1 VLSATKR
8 DAAGDLPT
16 ETTRFDPVPG
26 TVVDGKYRVE
36 KILGEGGMGL
46 VVAAINLGLEQEVA
60 IKFLLPSAMRNKI
73 AVERFLREA
82 KVAAKVR
89 SDYVARVFDVGTT
102 EEGGV
107 PYIVMEHLEGC
118 DLGKLIDRE
127 GALPMDE
134 ACEMALQACEALAEV
149 HAAGIVHRD
158 LKPSNLFVTR
168 RADGSPAVKLLDFG
182 ISKLTFG
189 GDDGVD
195 PALTQTATIMG
206 SPSYMSPEQLK
217 STKEVD
223 HRADVWSL
231 GAVLYE
237 AITGKPAFR
246 GESLP
251 QVCAMI
257 ASEDP
262 ALPSSRREGI
272 PMDIER
278 VLLGALEKNPDKRT
292 TLAELARAM
301 AKYAPDRAKA
311 SLERIEAT
319 IGGEHRPRAL
329 TYADRSRADDAPS
342 VTRARLRGE
351 SQPTVGEGNLPVSGP
366 SGEPEASRAPVAA
379 GAGAPSGRT
388 ISSWGDQRRSRRGGS
403 GAVLLLLVAS
413 GIAAFAV
420 YTGRIE
426 MKKLRG
432 DLAGASSAVTSVAS
446 SAASVASSAAG
457 EVSSAVSEVSSTVS
471 AVASALPP
479 LPSLPIEE
487 PSASGAA
494 SASAAPAPSGSAAAP
509 EDEDGEDEPEEN
521 GQPAASA
528 SGHAP
533 GAAPAAAAK
542 HATPSKAHGKS
553 KKKTKKKHTP

>member
-1 VLSATKR
+1 VQSATKR
-8 DAAGDLPT
+8 DGDGPAAKP
-16 ETTRFDPVPG
+16 TRFDPVPG

-46 VVAAINLGLEQEVA
+46 VVSAVHLGLEQDVA
-60 IKFLLPSAMRNKI
+60 IKFLLPEAMRNKV

-89 SDYVARVFDVGTT
+89 SEHVARVHDVGTL

-107 PYIVMEHLEGC
+107 PYIVMEHLEGL
-118 DLGKLIDRE
+118 DLGQLIDRE
-127 GALPMDE
+127 GALPIEE
-134 ACEMALQACEALAEV
+134 ACEIALQACEALTEV

-168 RADGSPAVKLLDFG
+168 KVDGSPSVKLLDFG
-182 ISKLTFG
+182 ISKLTTLG
-189 GDDGVD
+189 GDEPGLD

-262 ALPSSRREGI
+262 ALPSTRRDGLPIELERAVLRCLVKDPESR
-272 PMDIER
+272 
-278 VLLGALEKNPDKRT
+278 A
-292 TLAELARAM
+292 TLVELARTL

-319 IGGEHRPRAL
+319 ASGGIASEPRARAA
-329 TYADRSRADDAPS
+329 TYADRNRAEGSPLPAR
-342 VTRARLRGE
+342 TRFGDSAITGAR
-351 SQPTVGEGNLPVSGP
+351 T
-366 SGEPEASRAPVAA
+366 
-379 GAGAPSGRT
+379 GRT
-388 ISSWGDQRRSRRGGS
+388 ISSWGHDRRGRRGGS
-403 GAVLLLLVAS
+403 GLVILLLIAS
-413 GIAAFAV
+413 GLAAVAV
-420 YTGRIE
+420 YTGRIGV
-426 MKKLRG
+426 MKLRG
-432 DLAGASSAVTSVAS
+432 DLAGATSAM
-446 SAASVASSAAG
+446 SSAAG
-457 EVSSAVSEVSSTVS
+457 AVSSAVSAGAS
-471 AVASALPP
+471 AVASSLPP
-479 LPSLPIEE
+479 LPAMPEIGPGEAEPVGSGSAAPSGSGA
-487 PSASGAA
+487 PSASSSAEGEGEQDEPPGSAEPA
-494 SASAAPAPSGSAAAP
+494 ASAAPSG
-509 EDEDGEDEPEEN
+509 
-521 GQPAASA
+521 
-528 SGHAP
+528 
-533 GAAPAAAAK
+533 GAAPQGHPGAQKAK
-542 HATPSKAHGKS
+542 PKPHHGKPH
-553 KKKTKKKHTP
+553 KHHS

>member
-8 DAAGDLPT
+8 EGEGPAAQP
-16 ETTRFDPVPG
+16 TRFDPVPG

-46 VVAAINLGLEQEVA
+46 VVSAVHLGLEQEVA
-60 IKFLLPSAMRNKI
+60 IKFLLPEAMRNKV

-89 SDYVARVFDVGTT
+89 SEHVARVHDVGTL

-107 PYIVMEHLEGC
+107 PYIVMERLEGF

-127 GALPMDE
+127 GALPIEE
-134 ACEMALQACEALAEV
+134 ACEIALQACEALGEV

-168 RADGSPAVKLLDFG
+168 KADGSPSVKLLDFG
-182 ISKLTFG
+182 ISKLTSLG
-189 GDDGVD
+189 GDEPGID

-223 HRADVWSL
+223 QRADVWSL

-262 ALPSSRREGI
+262 ALPSTRRDGI
-272 PMDIER
+272 PIELER
-278 VLLGALEKNPDKRT
+278 TVLRCLEKDPDGRA
-292 TLAELARAM
+292 TLVELARTLAR
-301 AKYAPDRAKA
+301 YAPDRAKA

-319 IGGEHRPRAL
+319 AGGPIASLPRARVA
-329 TYADRSRADDAPS
+329 TYAERGRSENTSMGTRSR
-342 VTRARLRGE
+342 
-351 SQPTVGEGNLPVSGP
+351 VSDLETNG
-366 SGEPEASRAPVAA
+366 GRT
-379 GAGAPSGRT
+379 GRT
-388 ISSWGDQRRSRRGGS
+388 ISSWGHDRRGKRG
-403 GAVLLLLVAS
+403 GGGLVFLLLVAS
-413 GIAAFAV
+413 GLAAVAV
-420 YTGRIE
+420 YTGRIGV
-426 MKKLRG
+426 MKLSG
-432 DLAGASSAVTSVAS
+432 DLGG
-446 SAASVASSAAG
+446 AASAMSSAAG
-457 EVSSAVSEVSSTVS
+457 AVSSAVSAGASAVSAGAS
-471 AVASALPP
+471 AVASSLPP
-479 LPSLPIEE
+479 LPPLPGMPDE
-487 PSASGAA
+487 PAG
-494 SASAAPAPSGSAAAP
+494 SASAGPASS
-509 EDEDGEDEPEEN
+509 
-521 GQPAASA
+521 ASA
-528 SGHAP
+528 SGSSEAEQGEP
-533 GAAPAAAAK
+533 GGSDEPGDEPAASEAASAGAAPQAHPAAHKAK
-542 HATPSKAHGKS
+542 PKPTHHGKPH
-553 KKKTKKKHTP
+553 KHH